1 MDVKMEASWKDALRD
16 EFNKEYFVNLVQF
29 LREEYQT
36 QKIYPPGSR
45 MFAAFDYCPF
55 DKVKVVILGQDPY
68 HGPGQA
74 NGLSFSVNDGV
85 PIPPSLNN
93 IFKEV
98 KADTGAERPES
109 GNLERWAE
117 QGVLLLNAVL
127 TVRAG
132 IANSHQKKGWERF
145 TDAVVHA
152 VAEKKEGVVFL
163 LWGSPAAKKAEFVDP
178 DKHLVLKSVHPSPL
192 SAERGFFGNHHFT
205 KANEYLGKQGKEP
218 IVW

>member
-1 MDVKMEASWKDALRD
+1 MEASWKEVLRE
-16 EFNKEYFVNLVQF
+16 EFNKEYFVNLVHF

-85 PIPPSLNN
+85 QIPPSLQN

-98 KADTGAERPES
+98 QADIGGKRPIS

-117 QGVLLLNAVL
+117 QGVLLLNSVL

-145 TDAVVHA
+145 TDAVIHTLA
-152 VAEKKEGVVFL
+152 NKKANLVFF

-178 DKHLVLKSVHPSPL
+178 GKHLILKSVHPSPL
-192 SAERGFFGNHHFT
+192 SADRGFFGNHQFSQ
-205 KANEYLGKQGKEP
+205 ANKYLEEHGEQP
-218 IVW
+218 IKWEVE